1 MRGERYKYYELSGEE
16 REALIEAV
24 RRVLGRDDRV
34 LLAVIFGSFVE
45 LESFRDID
53 IAVYA
58 VGMELREIFELS
70 ARLEEE
76 IKVPVDLLPLQELPP
91 SFRHYILIN
100 GLVVLERVAGLYE
113 ALISQALDELMLMEL
128 AA

>member
-1 MRGERYKYYELSGEE
+1 MRGERYRYYELSGEE

-24 RRVLGRDDRV
+24 RRVLGRDDRI

-76 IKVPVDLLPLQELPP
+76 VKVPVDLLQELSP
-91 SFRHYILIN
+91 SFRHYILVN
-100 GLVVLERVAGLYE
+100 GLVVERVAGLYE
-113 ALISQALDELMLMEL
+113 ALISQALDELTLMEL

>member
-1 MRGERYKYYELSGEE
+1 MRGERYRYYELSGEE

-24 RRVLGRDDRV
+24 RRVLGRDDRI

-58 VGMELREIFELS
+58 IGMELREIFELS

-76 IKVPVDLLPLQELPP
+76 VKVPVDLLLQELSP
-91 SFRHYILIN
+91 SFRHYILVN
-100 GLVVLERVAGLYE
+100 GLVVVERVAGLYE
-113 ALISQALDELMLMEL
+113 ALISQALDELTLMEL

>member
-1 MRGERYKYYELSGEE
+1 MRGERYRYYELSGEE

-24 RRVLGRDDRV
+24 RRVLGRDDRI

-58 VGMELREIFELS
+58 VGMELREIFKLS

-76 IKVPVDLLPLQELPP
+76 VKVPVDLLQELSP
-91 SFRHYILIN
+91 SFRHYILVN
-100 GLVVLERVAGLYE
+100 GLVVERVAGLYE
-113 ALISQALDELMLMEL
+113 ALISQALDELTLMEL

>member
-1 MRGERYKYYELSGEE
+1 MRGERYRYYELSGEE

-24 RRVLGRDDRV
+24 RRVLGRDDRI

-76 IKVPVDLLPLQELPP
+76 VKVPVDLLLQELSP
-91 SFRHYILIN
+91 SFRHYILVN
-100 GLVVLERVAGLYE
+100 GLVVVERVAGLYE
-113 ALISQALDELMLMEL
+113 ALISQALDELTLMEL

>member
-1 MRGERYKYYELSGEE
+1 MRGERYRYYELSGEE

-24 RRVLGRDDRV
+24 RRVLGRDDRI

-58 VGMELREIFELS
+58 IGMELREIFELS

-76 IKVPVDLLPLQELPP
+76 VKVPVDLLLQELSP
-91 SFRHYILIN
+91 SFRHYILVN
-100 GLVVLERVAGLYE
+100 GLVVERVAGLYE
-113 ALISQALDELMLMEL
+113 ALISQALDELTLMEL